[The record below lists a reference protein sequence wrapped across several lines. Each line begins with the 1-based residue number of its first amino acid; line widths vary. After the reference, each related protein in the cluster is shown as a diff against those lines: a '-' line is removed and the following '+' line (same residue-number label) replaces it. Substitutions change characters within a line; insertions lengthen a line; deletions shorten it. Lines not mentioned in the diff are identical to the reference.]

1 MKKTKQ
7 NRNKQTKNKNKQNI
21 GVGATN
27 LSQSSYNLATERHK
41 VNTKIYLCKLVNTC
55 IYLMGFEKG
64 EIYETSHKCQR
75 QHSLQ
80 IT

>member
-1 MKKTKQ
+1 MKKKK

-27 LSQSSYNLATERHK
+27 LSQSSYSLATERHK
-41 VNTKIYLCKLVNTC
+41 VNTKIYLYKLVNTC

-64 EIYETSHKCQR
+64 
-75 QHSLQ
+75 
-80 IT
+80 

>member
-27 LSQSSYNLATERHK
+27 LSQSSYSFATEHHK
-41 VNTKIYLCKLVNTC
+41 VKTKIYLDKLVNTC

-64 EIYETSHKCQR
+64 KIYEISHSVKDSIVCR
-75 QHSLQ
+75 
-80 IT
+80 